1 MTPLSYAATERL
13 LRSSLQVLIRIAG
26 GKLHSPEVRLYDQDR
41 ESRPRELGPDTE
53 AKPERVLN
61 QPLPEECHD
70 ASQ

>member
-1 MTPLSYAATERL
+1 MQQQNVSCGALS
-13 LRSSLQVLIRIAG
+13 RSSSASPG
-26 GKLHSPEVRLYDQDR
+26 AGKLHSPEARLYDQDR